1 MLPDQTPGFRDEREH
16 PQRRLRRAGTALGA
30 LVVAIA
36 LFTGGVVAD
45 RAGLVPIG
53 APSASETGTN
63 LSLIDQAWH
72 LLQEH
77 YVDSSTLDWRTVA
90 YGAISGMTQ
99 AVGDVGHTTFLTPSQ
114 LASEQ
119 AALSGAYVGIGA
131 VIDVSGTRPVI
142 VSVFPGSPAEA
153 AGLGHG
159 DVIVSIDGTDT
170 TSVALQD
177 ISATIRGPE
186 GSKVTLVIQP
196 AGSSTRRTVTITRA
210 KVDIPSVAWSMVP
223 GTTIADIQITEF
235 ANGATDALKKALSA
249 ATQAGATSIVL
260 DLRSNPGGYVSEAVG
275 VASQFLAS
283 GVVYISQD
291 ASGTKKSV
299 SVDTGQHPTDL
310 PVVVLVNHATASGAE
325 IVAGALQDHHR
336 AQIVGET
343 TFGTGTVLL
352 RFDLTDGSALWIGT
366 QKWLTPSGHEIWH
379 HGITPDH
386 VVALASGDQPVAA
399 DQLKQMTA
407 AEVAATKDAQLAA
420 ALKLLGTGS

>member
-1 MLPDQTPGFRDEREH
+1 MLPDQTPGDRDER
-16 PQRRLRRAGTALGA
+16 PRRRLRRTGTTLGA
-30 LVVAIA
+30 LLVAVA

-45 RAGLVPIG
+45 RAGLIPVAG
-53 APSASETGTN
+53 PSASDTGTN
-63 LSLIDQAWH
+63 LSLVDQAWH

-77 YVDSSTLDWRTVA
+77 YVDSSTLDWRKIA
-90 YGAISGMTQ
+90 YGAIGGMTQ

-131 VIDVSGTRPVI
+131 VIDVSGKRPVI

-170 TSVALQD
+170 TAMALQNV
-177 ISATIRGPE
+177 SSTIRGPE

-196 AGSSTRRTVTITRA
+196 AGSSTNRTVTITRA

-223 GTTIADIQITEF
+223 GTTVADIQITEF
-235 ANGATDALKKALSA
+235 ANGVTDALKKALSA
-249 ATQAGATSIVL
+249 ATQAGATNLVL

-283 GVVYISQD
+283 GVVYVSEN
-291 ASGTKKSV
+291 AGGTKTSV
-299 SVDTGQHPTDL
+299 SVDRGQHPTDL
-310 PVVVLVNHATASGAE
+310 PMVVLVNHSTASGAE

-336 AQIVGET
+336 AQVVGET
-343 TFGTGTVLL
+343 TFGTGTVLN
-352 RFDLTDGSALWIGT
+352 RFDLSDGSALWIGT
-366 QKWLTPSGHEIWH
+366 EKWLTPSGHEIWH

-386 VVALASGDQPVAA
+386 VVALAAGDQPVTP
-399 DQLKQMTA
+399 DQLKQMSA
-407 AEVAATKDAQLAA
+407 AEVASTKDAQLAA
-420 ALKLLGTGS
+420 ALKLLGGP